1 MLVLVCQRRGG
12 GERLVVLLLGRRRRG
27 GGERL
32 VWGGGE
38 RLVVVLL
45 VRQWRGGGGLLVLRL
60 VRVRLCRRWRCLL
73 RLLTEPLFYLTPDR
87 LIDLRLSRWCRSVVV
102 AALAAAVTVF
112 RATDPL
118 LLARARR
125 SAAPLSAVTPLYP
138 PRAIWW

>member
-32 VWGGGE
+32 VWSGGE

-60 VRVRLCRRWRCLL
+60 VRVRLCRCLL
-73 RLLTEPLFYLTPDR
+73 RLLTEPLFVTDELSSRDR
-87 LIDLRLSRWCRSVVV
+87 NVV
-102 AALAAAVTVF
+102 AK
-112 RATDPL
+112 
-118 LLARARR
+118 
-125 SAAPLSAVTPLYP
+125 
-138 PRAIWW
+138 